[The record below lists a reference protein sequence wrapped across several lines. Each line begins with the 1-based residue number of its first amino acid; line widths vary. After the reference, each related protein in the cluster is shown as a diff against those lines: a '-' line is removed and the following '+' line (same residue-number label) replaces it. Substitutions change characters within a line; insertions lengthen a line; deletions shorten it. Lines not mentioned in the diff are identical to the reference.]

1 MCQAFSA
8 IVTKKGKVL
17 WQLGVDSHSKILAT
31 HKIKDDT
38 AKKSELQFARIEI
51 TPHNRDYL
59 HPDKWEFHLDERI
72 KPDWWNIGYEQLAWD
87 AQREWQGKL
96 NKILVRKPIVHPF
109 QNKKPPKRITKKHLA
124 LLQQWDSVGDSVWDS
139 VGDSIRDSV
148 WASVGASVGDSVR
161 DSVGDSVRDSVWDSV
176 GASVGD
182 SVRDSVGDSV
192 WDSVGDSVW
201 DSVGASV
208 WDSVGASVWDSLR
221 DSVWDSVG
229 ASVRDSV
236 WAYTGTFCNL
246 PRMAWKYT
254 ESVKTKEY
262 PFQPLVDL
270 WELGLI
276 PSFDGKKWRLHGG
289 KDAEIVWEGEIVGK

>member
-124 LLQQWDSVGDSVWDS
+124 LLQQWASVGDSVW
-139 VGDSIRDSV
+139 
-148 WASVGASVGDSVR
+148 A
-161 DSVGDSVRDSVWDSV
+161 SVRDSVWDSV
-176 GASVGD
+176 RA
-182 SVRDSVGDSV
+182 SVGDSV

-208 WDSVGASVWDSLR
+208 WDSVGASVWDSVR

>member
-124 LLQQWDSVGDSVWDS
+124 LLQQWDSV
-139 VGDSIRDSV
+139 RASV
-148 WASVGASVGDSVR
+148 WA
-161 DSVGDSVRDSVWDSV
+161 SVRDSVWDSV
-176 GASVGD
+176 RA
-182 SVRDSVGDSV
+182 SVGDSV

-201 DSVGASV
+201 DSVG
-208 WDSVGASVWDSLR
+208 
-221 DSVWDSVG
+221 
-229 ASVRDSV
+229 
-236 WAYTGTFCNL
+236 AYTGTFCNL